1 MNNPPCPVCGTP
13 LRWFPDQQAWG
24 CDRCRQMIA
33 PAPHGMPQRRGKL
46 PWILV
51 GGGVVAVG
59 AILLVLGLRGGDKV
73 DCEKYVDRRVAL
85 ATAGLSG
92 ADVELVGQRS
102 RAVHSDAC
110 HGGNVSAEQAACVD
124 GAASQDEALRCFIP
138 ERAASAGASAGSAG
152 ASAGSARS
160 ATTTPL
166 QTTPQT
172 ATGGTVRERAE
183 QAAAAATEVIDAFA
197 DAIGDDRCGK
207 EAAVHA
213 VALAMAEKVA
223 LVRAALS
230 DPAVAAEAGKLSG
243 DAFSTAFERWSRTRI
258 EGTCRVEEDIEIIQ
272 GMLSPRAAP

>member
-1 MNNPPCPVCGTP
+1 MNIPPCPVCGTP

-33 PAPHGMPQRRGKL
+33 PAPHGMPRRRGKL

-51 GGGVVAVG
+51 GGGVVAIG
-59 AILLVLGLRGGDKV
+59 TILLVVGLRGGDKV

-110 HGGNVSAEQAACVD
+110 HGGNVSADQAACVD
-124 GAASQDEALRCFIP
+124 TAASQEEALRCFIP
-138 ERAASAGASAGSAG
+138 ERAGSAAAGSAG
-152 ASAGSARS
+152 AAAGSAGSA
-160 ATTTPL
+160 ATAPP
-166 QTTPQT
+166 QSTTPQSAT
-172 ATGGTVRERAE
+172 AGTTRERAE

-213 VALAMAEKVA
+213 VALATAEKVA

-272 GMLSPRAAP
+272 GMLSPRGAP

>member
-1 MNNPPCPVCGTP
+1 MNAPPCPVCATP

-24 CDRCRQMIA
+24 CDRCRQMIV

-59 AILLVLGLRGGDKV
+59 TILLVVGLRSGDKV
-73 DCEKYVDRRVAL
+73 DCDKYVDRRVAL

-124 GAASQDEALRCFIP
+124 TAASQEEAMRCFIP
-138 ERAASAGASAGSAG
+138 ERTASAGSAG
-152 ASAGSARS
+152 SA
-160 ATTTPL
+160 ATTPP

-172 ATGGTVRERAE
+172 AGGTVRERAE

-213 VALAMAEKVA
+213 VAVAMAEKVA